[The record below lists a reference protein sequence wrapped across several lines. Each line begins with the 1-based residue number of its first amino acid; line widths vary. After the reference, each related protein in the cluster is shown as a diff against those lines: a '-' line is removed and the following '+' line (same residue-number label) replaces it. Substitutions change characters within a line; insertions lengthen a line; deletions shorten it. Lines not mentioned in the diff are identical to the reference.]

1 MNQILYS
8 GGKKEK
14 NNITKIVKAF
24 CIIIIVFSLFFI
36 VQGTY
41 ALVTKDSKTKIGAK
55 SDSTPNVNVTSQG
68 GKAILDI
75 SHSKGISKVEYSWN
89 DGEKTSI
96 DENNKTQIKEELVVP
111 NGDCVLNITIVDS
124 DGIETKCEKKFE
136 YDPST
141 DVTLPEIN
149 IKAVPGKIT
158 IEAKDNVEMSYIT
171 YKWNDEQ
178 ENKVEVSGDDKTKIT
193 QEIEVKKGRNTL
205 TIVAVDKNGNSKKEE
220 KDILGASKPKISVG
234 KSGGKLVIKVTDDD
248 EVTKVEYNLN
258 GTDYTKENT
267 NENKKEFEIRQAL
280 QQGENKITIKAY
292 NKSGLVQE
300 FSGKC
305 NY

>member
-124 DGIETKCEKKFE
+124 DGIETKCE
-136 YDPST
+136 
-141 DVTLPEIN
+141 N
-149 IKAVPGKIT
+149 WRRNCNKARRKSSIRWYSDRGKI
-158 IEAKDNVEMSYIT
+158 IIRYKSVNRRIYAK
-171 YKWNDEQ
+171 
-178 ENKVEVSGDDKTKIT
+178 
-193 QEIEVKKGRNTL
+193 RC
-205 TIVAVDKNGNSKKEE
+205 KNW
-220 KDILGASKPKISVG
+220 
-234 KSGGKLVIKVTDDD
+234 
-248 EVTKVEYNLN
+248 
-258 GTDYTKENT
+258 
-267 NENKKEFEIRQAL
+267 
-280 QQGENKITIKAY
+280 
-292 NKSGLVQE
+292 
-300 FSGKC
+300 
-305 NY
+305 

>member
-111 NGDCVLNITIVDS
+111 NGD
-124 DGIETKCEKKFE
+124 
-136 YDPST
+136 
-141 DVTLPEIN
+141 
-149 IKAVPGKIT
+149 
-158 IEAKDNVEMSYIT
+158 
-171 YKWNDEQ
+171 
-178 ENKVEVSGDDKTKIT
+178 
-193 QEIEVKKGRNTL
+193 
-205 TIVAVDKNGNSKKEE
+205 
-220 KDILGASKPKISVG
+220 
-234 KSGGKLVIKVTDDD
+234 
-248 EVTKVEYNLN
+248 
-258 GTDYTKENT
+258 
-267 NENKKEFEIRQAL
+267 
-280 QQGENKITIKAY
+280 
-292 NKSGLVQE
+292 
-300 FSGKC
+300 
-305 NY
+305 

>member
-96 DENNKTQIKEELVVP
+96 DENTSKSEFIIAKHR
-111 NGDCVLNITIVDS
+111 NGPTTTVDL
-124 DGIETKCEKKFE
+124 IFK
-136 YDPST
+136 
-141 DVTLPEIN
+141 
-149 IKAVPGKIT
+149 
-158 IEAKDNVEMSYIT
+158 
-171 YKWNDEQ
+171 
-178 ENKVEVSGDDKTKIT
+178 
-193 QEIEVKKGRNTL
+193 RNTSTFVNML
-205 TIVAVDKNGNSKKEE
+205 KE
-220 KDILGASKPKISVG
+220 D
-234 KSGGKLVIKVTDDD
+234 
-248 EVTKVEYNLN
+248 
-258 GTDYTKENT
+258 
-267 NENKKEFEIRQAL
+267 
-280 QQGENKITIKAY
+280 
-292 NKSGLVQE
+292 
-300 FSGKC
+300 
-305 NY
+305 

>member
-1 MNQILYS
+1 MNIRKIS
-8 GGKKEK
+8 INEFKKRR
-14 NNITKIVKAF
+14 
-24 CIIIIVFSLFFI
+24 
-36 VQGTY
+36 
-41 ALVTKDSKTKIGAK
+41 
-55 SDSTPNVNVTSQG
+55 
-68 GKAILDI
+68 
-75 SHSKGISKVEYSWN
+75 
-89 DGEKTSI
+89 
-96 DENNKTQIKEELVVP
+96 
-111 NGDCVLNITIVDS
+111 
-124 DGIETKCEKKFE
+124 FE
-136 YDPST
+136 R
-141 DVTLPEIN
+141 
-149 IKAVPGKIT
+149 
-158 IEAKDNVEMSYIT
+158 SYISV
-171 YKWNDEQ
+171 YIVIRSISI
-178 ENKVEVSGDDKTKIT
+178 ENE

-234 KSGGKLVIKVTDDD
+234 KSGGELVIKVTDDD

>member
-193 QEIEVKKGRNTL
+193 QEIEVKKGR
-205 TIVAVDKNGNSKKEE
+205 KR
-220 KDILGASKPKISVG
+220 
-234 KSGGKLVIKVTDDD
+234 
-248 EVTKVEYNLN
+248 Y
-258 GTDYTKENT
+258 
-267 NENKKEFEIRQAL
+267 IR
-280 QQGENKITIKAY
+280 
-292 NKSGLVQE
+292 S
-300 FSGKC
+300 F
-305 NY
+305 